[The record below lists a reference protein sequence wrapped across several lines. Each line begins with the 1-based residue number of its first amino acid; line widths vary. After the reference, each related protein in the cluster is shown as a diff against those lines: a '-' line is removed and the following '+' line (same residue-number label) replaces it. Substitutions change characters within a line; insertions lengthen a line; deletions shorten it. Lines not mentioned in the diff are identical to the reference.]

1 MILQLIPILLMNWYS
16 SRKAGLAA
24 ADLVSMANKMTD
36 RAQDHLEGEEDWVSK
51 TQLKREAE
59 ALQKLGTRLTNM
71 SKSQL
76 EELPIDESLIDAIEL
91 AQRIRNKREG
101 YRRQLQYIGKLMRN
115 MDCDELIAAIANQDA
130 KHQQANM
137 AFHKLEETRDSIIKS
152 GDSAI
157 DEFLKEYPQADR
169 QRLRQ
174 LARSA
179 VREQKNNKPP
189 KAARELFKYL
199 RELAEV

>member
-1 MILQLIPILLMNWYS
+1 
-16 SRKAGLAA
+16 
-24 ADLVSMANKMTD
+24 MTEN
-36 RAQDHLEGEEDWVSK
+36 QQNQHEGEEEWVSK

-71 SKSQL
+71 GKSQL
-76 EELPIDESLIDAIEL
+76 DELPIDESLKDAIEL

-101 YRRQLQYIGKLMRN
+101 YRRQLQYIGKLMRT
-115 MDCDELIAAIANQDA
+115 MDCDALIAAIAAQDA

-137 AFHKLEETRDSIIKS
+137 AFHQLEETRDRIIAE
-152 GDSAI
+152 GDKAI
-157 DEFLKEYPQADR
+157 EPVMEKYPQADR

-179 VREQKNNKPP
+179 AKEQKSNKPP

-199 RELAEV
+199 RELSEL

>member
-1 MILQLIPILLMNWYS
+1 MAKIMTENQHEQL
-16 SRKAGLAA
+16 
-24 ADLVSMANKMTD
+24 D
-36 RAQDHLEGEEDWVSK
+36 GEEEWVSK

-59 ALQKLGTRLTNM
+59 ALQALGIRLSNM
-71 SKSQL
+71 GKAQL
-76 EELPIDESLIDAIEL
+76 DELPLDDSLKDAIEL

-115 MDCDELIAAIANQDA
+115 MDCDELIAAMAAQDA
-130 KHQQANM
+130 KHQQANL
-137 AFHKLEETRDSIIKS
+137 AFHQLEQLRDTIIRD

-157 DEFLKEYPQADR
+157 EAFLQEHPQADR

-199 RELAEV
+199 RELNELAS